1 MILNPFLTFPIRVK
15 VFYKLFLM
23 TPMHRNYDEAIKVI
37 DKSAQDFYN
46 ERVYCLYMKQK
57 YEEALAL
64 LNKRNADDQN
74 SKLLKAQ
81 VLYRLERYDESLK
94 LYQAISRSVAELWNP
109 DFNSQSYE
117 VLYNY
122 GTLLIYSGQLTEAES
137 VLRRALQLGRQQ
149 LNEGEEQELDVVDEG
164 EETELDPIRI
174 QLAFIASRHG
184 DNVAAE
190 KSLMNVLNHGSSS
203 KVIQAIATSNL
214 VAVRGCVELTES
226 AKR

>member
-1 MILNPFLTFPIRVK
+1 M
-15 VFYKLFLM
+15 
-23 TPMHRNYDEAIKVI
+23 
-37 DKSAQDFYN
+37 
-46 ERVYCLYMKQK
+46 
-57 YEEALAL
+57 
-64 LNKRNADDQN
+64 
-74 SKLLKAQ
+74 
-81 VLYRLERYDESLK
+81 
-94 LYQAISRSVAELWNP
+94 
-109 DFNSQSYE
+109 
-117 VLYNY
+117 
-122 GTLLIYSGQLTEAES
+122 IYSGQLTEAES

-149 LNEGEEQELDVVDEG
+149 LNEG

>member
-1 MILNPFLTFPIRVK
+1 M
-15 VFYKLFLM
+15 
-23 TPMHRNYDEAIKVI
+23 
-37 DKSAQDFYN
+37 
-46 ERVYCLYMKQK
+46 
-57 YEEALAL
+57 
-64 LNKRNADDQN
+64 
-74 SKLLKAQ
+74 
-81 VLYRLERYDESLK
+81 
-94 LYQAISRSVAELWNP
+94 
-109 DFNSQSYE
+109 
-117 VLYNY
+117 
-122 GTLLIYSGQLTEAES
+122 IYSGQLTEAES

-184 DNVAAE
+184 AAE

>member
-1 MILNPFLTFPIRVK
+1 M
-15 VFYKLFLM
+15 
-23 TPMHRNYDEAIKVI
+23 
-37 DKSAQDFYN
+37 
-46 ERVYCLYMKQK
+46 
-57 YEEALAL
+57 
-64 LNKRNADDQN
+64 
-74 SKLLKAQ
+74 
-81 VLYRLERYDESLK
+81 
-94 LYQAISRSVAELWNP
+94 
-109 DFNSQSYE
+109 
-117 VLYNY
+117 
-122 GTLLIYSGQLTEAES
+122 IYSGQLTEAES

-174 QLAFIASRHG
+174 QLAFIASRH
-184 DNVAAE
+184 AAE